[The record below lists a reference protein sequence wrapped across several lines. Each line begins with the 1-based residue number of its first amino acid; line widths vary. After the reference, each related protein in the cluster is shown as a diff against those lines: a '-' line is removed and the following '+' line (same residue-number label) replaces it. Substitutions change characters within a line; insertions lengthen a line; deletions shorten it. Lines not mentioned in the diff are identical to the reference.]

1 MVTLL
6 VLITGVAAVVPG
18 SFVALSL
25 LLHISLL
32 TAHKHT
38 LSCSP
43 LNDPL

>member
-1 MVTLL
+1 MTPL
-6 VLITGVAAVVPG
+6 VLITGVAAFVPG
-18 SFVALSL
+18 SFVALPL
-25 LLHISLL
+25 LQHISLL